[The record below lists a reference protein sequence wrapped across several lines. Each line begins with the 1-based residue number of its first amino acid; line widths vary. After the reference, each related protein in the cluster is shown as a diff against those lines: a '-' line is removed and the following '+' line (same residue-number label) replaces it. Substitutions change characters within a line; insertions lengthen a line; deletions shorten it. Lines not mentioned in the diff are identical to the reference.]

1 MDSDDIMTIN
11 RIQTQLNFMKNTPDC
26 VICGSGITIFRNDS
40 ILDPNSKLIQMNKLH
55 NYEFT
60 WDDFLKTRSTWF
72 LNHPTT
78 CLRKSAILKV
88 GNYTMY
94 DIDETKYSKKI
105 LNAIHDYDFELRML
119 KTFGKIYSL
128 PDILLFYRVHQNQAT
143 IQTTLNSPKYL
154 ELQNKIIERLIHL

>member
-1 MDSDDIMTIN
+1 
-11 RIQTQLNFMKNTPDC
+11 
-26 VICGSGITIFRNDS
+26 
-40 ILDPNSKLIQMNKLH
+40 
-55 NYEFT
+55 
-60 WDDFLKTRSTWF
+60 
-72 LNHPTT
+72 
-78 CLRKSAILKV
+78 
-88 GNYTMY
+88 MY

-154 ELQNKIIERLIHL
+154 ELQIEIIERIIHL